1 MEATKRYL
9 CLYLK
14 ESQEKFIS
22 NWKKRI
28 LVHEHDPYKNETH
41 LLHVFTMYMR
51 EEINLQDIE
60 DISKKIAQERMD
72 AKVNIADFIYN
83 TNEGKKEI
91 LNTLFL
97 LNPTGQECKVVI
109 EQINLFFD
117 HLIYSTIYSYY
128 KLKKEYIHSYYE
140 LKKKYN

>member
-60 DISKKIAQERMD
+60 DISKKLPKNVWMQ
-72 AKVNIADFIYN
+72 K
-83 TNEGKKEI
+83 
-91 LNTLFL
+91 
-97 LNPTGQECKVVI
+97 
-109 EQINLFFD
+109 
-117 HLIYSTIYSYY
+117 
-128 KLKKEYIHSYYE
+128 
-140 LKKKYN
+140 